1 MGFNE
6 TNGEYGI
13 YIMGIHDWRI
23 TEHQLEKKLESLRI
37 TGDNSVEYTCEKVCY
52 ALNKSLG

>member
-23 TEHQLEKKLESLRI
+23 TEHQLEKNWNPCELRGI
-37 TGDNSVEYTCEKVCY
+37 IQWNIPVKRCVMP
-52 ALNKSLG
+52 